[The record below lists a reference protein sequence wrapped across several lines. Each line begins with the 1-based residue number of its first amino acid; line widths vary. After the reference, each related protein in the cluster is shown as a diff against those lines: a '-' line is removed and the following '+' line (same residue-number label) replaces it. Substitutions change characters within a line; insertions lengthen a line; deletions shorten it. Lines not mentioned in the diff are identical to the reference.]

1 MNTNE
6 IINSLEEN
14 ALCSVEEIEY
24 KKDFIVVKFT
34 YEFDKEELEAA
45 KAYATDESDYE
56 EDSEEWVIEYVI
68 PYLQDIAID
77 NVQDIVEEI
86 GEDEEAISQ
95 FISYDM
101 DINNYTYC
109 DFVAVFSQDEFEI
122 DEVLDELEI

>member
-24 KKDFIVVKFT
+24 KKDFIVAKFT

-45 KAYATDESDYE
+45 KAYATDESDFE